1 MPRATKDTTMLF
13 SCAIENTEFRKW
25 VFPSPYFPLITMLF
39 DKPLEASAINEAAL
53 SIISFLEEEKN
64 LPTEREG
71 TPDLRASIICRFSK
85 SVIFKPP
92 SPEVYIYWSTK
103 E

>member
-1 MPRATKDTTMLF
+1 M
-13 SCAIENTEFRKW
+13 SIENTEFRKW
-25 VFPSPYFPLITMLF
+25 VLPSPYFPFITILF
-39 DKPLEASAINEAAL
+39 ETPSDDDEIKDAAL

-64 LPTEREG
+64 FPTEREG